1 MFEFSWCESFP
12 MSWLH
17 MFYPYAS
24 DFGIIMGLT
33 YFSGDILIS
42 DNCLTYIYMGILN
55 CMKTAIAQGIVHYK
69 NVPVSSLVFLKI
81 NFCDSK
87 ALKI

>member
-42 DNCLTYIYMGILN
+42 DNCLTYIYIYGYPKLYED
-55 CMKTAIAQGIVHYK
+55 CY
-69 NVPVSSLVFLKI
+69 SSRYCTL
-81 NFCDSK
+81 
-87 ALKI
+87 